1 MRGLNEKERKNAL
14 NEIRILA
21 SLNHP
26 QIIGYKEAFYD
37 NVTCSLCIIM
47 EYAEGGDLQSLI
59 NKTKKDKD
67 HISEQ
72 DLWRYFIQMI
82 NGIKYLHEMNIV
94 HRDLKVSSDDYEISA
109 ENMNKFVQTFL
120 FFFHFFAFH
129 LTF

>member
-1 MRGLNEKERKNAL
+1 
-14 NEIRILA
+14 
-21 SLNHP
+21 
-26 QIIGYKEAFYD
+26 
-37 NVTCSLCIIM
+37 M

-120 FFFHFFAFH
+120 FFFQFFAFH